1 MAKPLV
7 AYYRV
12 STRAQGALGARA
24 GSTLSAKAV
33 RRFAEAEGST
43 AARLAA
49 ALAEARRQGRRTP
62 IVVARL
68 DRLSRDVH
76 FISGLMTQRV
86 RFISVELGPDVEP
99 CGSQLRASS
108 ATFLLVDGLWHPGQ
122 ALQAVTFQKRRHI
135 GVNAR
140 LQILQRNKTP
150 VRQPQTIAIEAGLA
164 LGEDRLNFR
173 ADAKRGL

>member
-1 MAKPLV
+1 
-7 AYYRV
+7 
-12 STRAQGALGARA
+12 
-24 GSTLSAKAV
+24 
-33 RRFAEAEGST
+33 
-43 AARLAA
+43 LAA

-164 LGEDRLNFR
+164 LGEDSLNFR